1 MAFLG
6 PTGIFL
12 VAVFE
17 VEKFLSLQH
26 KHFHSW
32 PILGL
37 KSSKNRDFTANGK
50 ERVALEWRWDPPER
64 PGVIPPISS
73 LITVNGGKTT
83 AFCSD
88 CQWPPN

>member
-1 MAFLG
+1 M
-6 PTGIFL
+6 
-12 VAVFE
+12 
-17 VEKFLSLQH
+17 KSLQVYNTSI
-26 KHFHSW
+26 FILGQLL
-32 PILGL
+32 PILVL
-37 KSSKNRDFTANGK
+37 KGPKNRDFTANGK